1 MPADEPVL
9 EPIIVS
15 PDAPPRGP
23 PDPFAT
29 FKRALDD
36 GVPWFLAALRAASDW
51 TMSDEVFRRRRL
63 HYLIGGEALDLVLVI
78 ERLVAAEPGRVD
90 RAELRHLQFAGEPPA
105 GVPEPAFAAALGQL
119 RYKAYLNHFYG
130 ITVEEAL
137 LHLAELEAAK
147 AGRLDAQSGRDPLL
161 RIYGGSLGELLAA
174 FGQERGSS
182 VGPRF
187 AWHDSK
193 EFTYWLFRYRLR
205 SHVPARVASD
215 TKRALGHLRALRGVG
230 SEDSPDPLRPGARD
244 GLDDAGHPPGPGVID
259 IGSASAAP
267 AARTTPEA

>member
-1 MPADEPVL
+1 MPANEPVL
-9 EPIIVS
+9 EPIIVAS
-15 PDAPPRGP
+15 DALLRGP

-36 GVPWFLAALRAASDW
+36 GVPWFLAALRAGSDW
-51 TMSDEVFRRRRL
+51 TMSSEVFRRRRL

-78 ERLVAAEPGRVD
+78 ERLAAAEAGRID
-90 RAELRHLQFAGEPPA
+90 RAELRRLQFAGEPPP
-105 GVPEPAFAAALGQL
+105 GVPEPTFAAALGQL

-147 AGRLDAQSGRDPLL
+147 AGWLDAQSGRDPHL

-174 FGQERGSS
+174 FGKARGSS
-182 VGPRF
+182 VGPRM

-205 SHVPARVASD
+205 SQVPARVASD

-230 SEDSPDPLRPGARD
+230 PDDSPDPLRPGARD
-244 GLDDAGHPPGPGVID
+244 GLDDAGHSPGSSVID
-259 IGSASAAP
+259 IGSASAA
-267 AARTTPEA
+267 ATTGTTPEA